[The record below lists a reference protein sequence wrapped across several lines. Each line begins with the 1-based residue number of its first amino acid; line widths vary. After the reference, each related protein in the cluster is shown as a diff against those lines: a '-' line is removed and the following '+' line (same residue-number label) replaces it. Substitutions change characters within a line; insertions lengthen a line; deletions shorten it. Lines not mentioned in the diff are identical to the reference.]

1 MTTENK
7 SLKKRGLSKLKEKA
21 NELLNRTIDQHVT
34 LAVTGLSRSGKTAFI
49 TSLVNQLIN
58 EGSNTQLSFFDPVHQ
73 GNFIAAKRIPQKHFH
88 VPRFDYD
95 SAMSAL
101 TSEPASWPKPTHGI
115 SELRLAIR
123 YQPKKSIL
131 KYATSMTTLTLDI
144 TDYPGEW
151 LLDLPMLKQTYQ
163 EWSEQTHELML
174 SEPRA
179 SLSHDFL
186 TKLNDIDPFSK
197 ASEELLAELAQE
209 YTALLHTFRHDLG
222 LSVIQPGRFILP
234 GDLAGAPILEFFPF
248 PGVAG
253 LDGNDYQNAP
263 DDSFIGMLRSRYLEY
278 KEQVV
283 RKFYRDHF
291 LRFDRQ
297 IVLAD
302 CLKPLNQ
309 GKASFSDLELAIS
322 MILESYNYGKSGIL
336 SRLFSPKIDKLLF
349 AASKADHVTP
359 EQHTPMVALLNQ
371 LIHQNKQQLNYDAVE
386 VKTLAIASVK
396 ATTSGISKHNGKEVP
411 VLQGLTQNSPEND
424 QQNIPKTVSKADG
437 QTDKLEQGDKQNS
450 TNVFGRK
457 ITVFPGAVP
466 SQLPSDSFWQNNGFN
481 FIEFLPLQG
490 LNKHHGLPHIRM
502 DQVLQFLLADK
513 MI

>member
-1 MTTENK
+1 MALLSK
-7 SLKKRGLSKLKEKA
+7 SIFKKRGLDKLKLKA
-21 NELLNRTIDQHVT
+21 SELLNRTIDQHVT

-58 EGSNTQLSFFDPVHQ
+58 EGNGAKLSFFDPVHH
-73 GNFIAAKRIPQKHFH
+73 GNFIAAKRVPQKHFH

-95 SAMSAL
+95 SAISAL
-101 TSEPASWPKPTHGI
+101 TSEPAKWPEPTNGI

-123 YQPKKSIL
+123 YQPKNSLL
-131 KYATSMTTLTLDI
+131 KYATDMATLTLDI

-163 EWSEQTHELML
+163 EWSKLTHSLMK
-174 SEPRA
+174 SGSRA
-179 SLSHDFL
+179 EYSKVFL
-186 TKLNDIDPFSK
+186 AKLEGLDPFAC
-197 ASEELLAELAQE
+197 ASEELLAKLAKE
-209 YTALLHTFRHDLG
+209 YTELLHFFRNDLG

-234 GDLAGAPILEFFPF
+234 GDLSGAPLLEFFPF
-248 PGVAG
+248 PD
-253 LDGNDYQNAP
+253 LDYIDGNDYQNAP
-263 DDSFIGMLRSRYLEY
+263 DNSLIGMLRSRYLEY

-283 RKFYRDHF
+283 REFYREHF

-302 CLKPLNQ
+302 CLKPLNK
-309 GKASFSDLELAIS
+309 GKESFADLELAMK
-322 MILESYNYGKSGIL
+322 MILESYNYGKSGVF

-349 AASKADHVTP
+349 GATKADHVTP
-359 EQHTPMVALLNQ
+359 EQHAPMVALLNQ
-371 LIHQNKQQLNYDAVE
+371 LIHQNKQLLSYDAVE

-396 ATTSGISKHNGKEVP
+396 ATNSGMSKHKGKDVP
-411 VLQGLTQNSPEND
+411 VIQGQRLNPND
-424 QQNIPKTVSKADG
+424 LDSKESIFG
-437 QTDKLEQGDKQNS
+437 Q
-450 TNVFGRK
+450 K

-466 SQLPSDSFWQNNGFN
+466 RLLPKEEYWQSNSFN
-481 FIEFLPLQG
+481 FIDFAPLSG
-490 LNKHHGLPHIRM
+490 LNKHECLPHVRM

>member
-1 MTTENK
+1 MALISK
-7 SLKKRGLSKLKEKA
+7 STLKKRGLDKLKHKA
-21 NELLNRTIDQHVT
+21 NELLNRTLDQHVT

-58 EGSNTQLSFFDPVHQ
+58 EGNGTKLSFFDPVHN
-73 GNFIAAKRIPQKHFH
+73 GNFIAAKRVPQKHYH

-95 SAMSAL
+95 SAISAL
-101 TSEPASWPKPTHGI
+101 TSEPATWPEPTHGI

-123 YQPKKSIL
+123 YQPKNSIL
-131 KYATSMTTLTLDI
+131 KYATDMATLTLDI

-163 EWSEQTHELML
+163 EWSQQTYSLMI
-174 SEPRA
+174 SSPRA
-179 SLSHDFL
+179 EYSNSFL
-186 TKLNDIDPFSK
+186 AKLNEIDPFAC
-197 ASEELLAELAQE
+197 ASEELLSELAQE
-209 YTALLHTFRHDLG
+209 YTALLHTFRHQLG

-248 PGVAG
+248 PG
-253 LDGNDYQNAP
+253 LDKLDANDYQNAP

-283 RKFYRDHF
+283 RKFYREHF

-302 CLKPLNQ
+302 CLKSLNK
-309 GKASFSDLELAIS
+309 GKESFADLELAMS
-322 MILESYNYGKSGIL
+322 MILESYNYGKSGFF

-349 AASKADHVTP
+349 GATKADHVTP
-359 EQHTPMVALLNQ
+359 EQHGPLVALLNQ
-371 LIHQNKQQLNYDAVE
+371 LIHQNKQHLNYESVQ

-396 ATTSGISKHNGKEVP
+396 ATQSGMSKHKGIDVP
-411 VLQGLTQNSPEND
+411 VIQGQSIGHANLEESAG
-424 QQNIPKTVSKADG
+424 IFG
-437 QTDKLEQGDKQNS
+437 Q
-450 TNVFGRK
+450 K

-466 SQLPSDSFWQNNGFN
+466 SQLPNDDYWQSNSFN
-481 FIEFLPLQG
+481 FIEFAPLSG
-490 LNKHHGLPHIRM
+490 LNKQQCLPHVRM

>member
-1 MTTENK
+1 MV
-7 SLKKRGLSKLKEKA
+7 LIKKARIDKLKHKA
-21 NELLNRTIDQHVT
+21 NELFSRTIDQHIT

-58 EGSNTQLSFFDPVHQ
+58 EGNGTRLSFFDPVHQ
-73 GNFIAAKRIPQKHFH
+73 GSFIAAKRVPQKHFH

-95 SAMSAL
+95 GAMSAL
-101 TSEPASWPKPTHGI
+101 TADIAMWPEPTHGI

-123 YQPKKSIL
+123 YQPSTVL
-131 KYATSMTTLTLDI
+131 KYATDMATLTIDI

-163 EWSEQTHELML
+163 EWSDQTQSLLRSAPRNEYSKAFLDKLTEL
-174 SEPRA
+174 
-179 SLSHDFL
+179 
-186 TKLNDIDPFSK
+186 DPFAP

-209 YTALLHTFRHDLG
+209 YTKLLHTFRHELG

-234 GDLAGAPILEFFPF
+234 GELSGAPILEFFPF
-248 PGVAG
+248 PDLSA
-253 LDGNDYQNAP
+253 LDANDYQNAA

-283 RKFYRDHF
+283 RKFYQQHF
-291 LRFDRQ
+291 VKFDRQ

-302 CLKPLNQ
+302 CLTALNN
-309 GKASFSDLELAIS
+309 GKESFADLEQAIS
-322 MILESYNYGKSGIL
+322 MILESYSYGKSGLL

-349 AASKADHVTP
+349 AATKVDHVTP
-359 EQHTPMVALLNQ
+359 EQHTPLVSLLNQ
-371 LIHQNKQQLNYDAVE
+371 LIHKSKHQLNYEAVE

-396 ATTSGISKHNGKEVP
+396 STQTGSVNHQGKQVP
-411 VLQGLTQNSPEND
+411 VIQGLPLVDEKTNSSDTSTDANSE
-424 QQNIPKTVSKADG
+424 KAKA
-437 QTDKLEQGDKQNS
+437 KLAK
-450 TNVFGRK
+450 K
-457 ITVFPGAVP
+457 ITVFPGEVP
-466 SQLPSDSFWQNNGFN
+466 NNLPSSEYWQQNAFN
-481 FIEFLPLQG
+481 FIDFSPISELE
-490 LNKHHGLPHIRM
+490 KHRGLPHVRM

>member
-1 MTTENK
+1 MVLIRK
-7 SLKKRGLSKLKEKA
+7 SIIKKRGLDKLKYKA
-21 NELLNRTIDQHVT
+21 NELLSRTLNQHVT

-58 EGSNTQLSFFDPVHQ
+58 EGNGTKLSFFDPVHD
-73 GNFIAAKRIPQKHFH
+73 GNFIAAKRVPQKNFH

-95 SAMSAL
+95 SAISAL
-101 TSEPASWPKPTHGI
+101 TSEPATWPEPTHCI

-123 YQPKKSIL
+123 YQPKNSLL
-131 KYATSMTTLTLDI
+131 KYATDMATLTLDI

-163 EWSEQTHELML
+163 EWSEQTHSLMT
-174 SEPRA
+174 SVPRA
-179 SLSHDFL
+179 EQSKNFL
-186 TKLNDIDPFSK
+186 NKLNDIDPFSK
-197 ASEELLAELAQE
+197 ASEELLGDLAQE
-209 YTALLHTFRHDLG
+209 YTALLHTFRYDLG

-248 PGVAG
+248 PALDS

-283 RKFYRDHF
+283 RKFYREHF

-302 CLKPLNQ
+302 CLKPLNK
-309 GKASFSDLELAIS
+309 GKDSFADLELAMS
-322 MILESYNYGKSGIL
+322 MILESYSYGKSGIF

-349 AASKADHVTP
+349 GATKADHVTP
-359 EQHTPMVALLNQ
+359 EQHASMVVLLNQ
-371 LIHQNKQQLNYDAVE
+371 LIHQNKQQLNYEAVE

-396 ATTSGISKHNGKEVP
+396 ATNSGMSRHKGKDVP
-411 VLQGLTQNSPEND
+411 VIQGRCLGEGNE
-424 QQNIPKTVSKADG
+424 ADSAG
-437 QTDKLEQGDKQNS
+437 
-450 TNVFGRK
+450 VFGQK
-457 ITVFPGAVP
+457 ITVFPGTVP
-466 SQLPSDSFWQNNGFN
+466 QHLPKEDYWQSNTFN
-481 FIEFLPLQG
+481 FIEFSPLSG
-490 LNKHHGLPHIRM
+490 LNKHECLPHVRM

>member
-1 MTTENK
+1 MALISK
-7 SLKKRGLSKLKEKA
+7 SIFKKRGLNKLKNKA
-21 NELLNRTIDQHVT
+21 NELLSRTIDQHVT

-58 EGSNTQLSFFDPVHQ
+58 EGNGTKLSFFDPVHH

-95 SAMSAL
+95 SAITAL
-101 TSEPASWPKPTHGI
+101 TSEPAIWPEPTHGI

-123 YQPKKSIL
+123 YQPKNSIL
-131 KYATSMTTLTLDI
+131 KYATNMATLTVDI

-163 EWSEQTHELML
+163 EWSEQTHELMI

-179 SLSHDFL
+179 ELSKNFL
-186 TKLNDIDPFSK
+186 SKLNEIDPFST
-197 ASEELLAELAQE
+197 ASEEHLAELAQE
-209 YTALLHTFRHDLG
+209 YTALLHTFRHDIG

-248 PGVAG
+248 PALGS

-283 RKFYRDHF
+283 RKFYQEHF

-309 GKASFSDLELAIS
+309 GKESFADLELAIS
-322 MILESYNYGKSGIL
+322 MILESYRYGKSGVF

-349 AASKADHVTP
+349 GATKADHVTP
-359 EQHTPMVALLNQ
+359 EQHAPMVSLLNQ
-371 LIHQNKQQLNYDAVE
+371 LIHQNKQQLNYESVE

-396 ATTSGISKHNGKEVP
+396 ATISGLSKHNGKDVP
-411 VLQGLTQNSPEND
+411 VIQGQRLKHDKEENY
-424 QQNIPKTVSKADG
+424 TGVFG
-437 QTDKLEQGDKQNS
+437 QT
-450 TNVFGRK
+450 

-466 SQLPSDSFWQNNGFN
+466 KQLPKEAYWQSNNFN
-481 FIEFLPLQG
+481 FIAFAPLSG
-490 LNKHHGLPHIRM
+490 LNKNQGLPHIRM

-513 MI
+513 MT

>member
-1 MTTENK
+1 MALISK
-7 SLKKRGLSKLKEKA
+7 SFIKNRGLDKLKHKTSELLKRG
-21 NELLNRTIDQHVT
+21 IDQHIS

-58 EGSNTQLSFFDPVHQ
+58 EGNGAKLSFFDPVHQ
-73 GNFIAAKRIPQKHFH
+73 GRFIAAKRVPQKHFH
-88 VPRFDYD
+88 VARFDYD
-95 SAMSAL
+95 SAISAL
-101 TSEPASWPKPTHGI
+101 TAEQATWPQPTHGI

-123 YQPKKSIL
+123 YQPKNTLL
-131 KYATSMTTLTLDI
+131 KYATDMATITLDI

-163 EWSEQTHELML
+163 EWSEQTHSLMTSMPR
-174 SEPRA
+174 SEY
-179 SLSHDFL
+179 SKVFL
-186 TKLNDIDPFSK
+186 TKLAKIDPFAP

-209 YTALLHTFRHDLG
+209 YTALLHTFRHQLG

-248 PGVAG
+248 PALDS

-263 DDSFIGMLRSRYLEY
+263 DDSFVGMLRSRYLEY

-283 RKFYRDHF
+283 RKFYSEHF

-302 CLKPLNQ
+302 CLTPLNK
-309 GKASFSDLELAIS
+309 GKESFADLELA
-322 MILESYNYGKSGIL
+322 MAMVLESYSYGKSGVF
-336 SRLFSPKIDKLLF
+336 SRIFSPKIDKLLF
-349 AASKADHVTP
+349 GATKADHVTP
-359 EQHTPMVALLNQ
+359 EQHAPLVALLNQ
-371 LIHQNKQQLNYDAVE
+371 LIHQNKQHLNYEAVQI
-386 VKTLAIASVK
+386 KTLAIASVK
-396 ATTSGISKHNGKEVP
+396 ATNSGVTKHKGKDIP
-411 VLQGLTQNSPEND
+411 VLQGHCLSGLKAENTRD
-424 QQNIPKTVSKADG
+424 EF
-437 QTDKLEQGDKQNS
+437 DK
-450 TNVFGRK
+450 K

-466 SQLPSDSFWQNNGFN
+466 SQLPNDDYWQSKPFN
-481 FIEFLPLQG
+481 FITFAPLGGISKNQC
-490 LNKHHGLPHIRM
+490 LPHVRM

>member
-1 MTTENK
+1 MAFISK
-7 SLKKRGLSKLKEKA
+7 SLIKNRGLDKLKQKA
-21 NELLNRTIDQHVT
+21 NEMLKRTLDQHVS

-58 EGSNTQLSFFDPVHQ
+58 EGSGAKLSFFDPVHQ
-73 GNFIAAKRIPQKHFH
+73 GNFIAAKRVPQQHYH

-95 SAMSAL
+95 AAISAL
-101 TSEPASWPKPTHGI
+101 TSEAPSWPEPTHGI

-123 YQPKKSIL
+123 YQPKNSLL
-131 KYATSMTTLTLDI
+131 KYATDMATLTLDI

-163 EWSEQTHELML
+163 EWSQQTYALMTQA
-174 SEPRA
+174 PRKEH
-179 SLSHDFL
+179 SKHFL
-186 TKLNDIDPFSK
+186 AKLEKIDVFDC

-209 YTALLHTFRHDLG
+209 YTALLHTFRHELG

-248 PGVAG
+248 PNLEN
-253 LDGNDYQNAP
+253 LDANAYQNAP
-263 DDSFIGMLRSRYLEY
+263 DNSLIGMLRSRYLEY

-283 RKFYRDHF
+283 RKFYREHF

-302 CLKPLNQ
+302 CLTPLNN
-309 GKASFSDLELAIS
+309 GKESFADLELAMS
-322 MILESYNYGKSGIL
+322 MVLESYNYGKSGL
-336 SRLFSPKIDKLLF
+336 FSRLFSPKIDKLLF
-349 AASKADHVTP
+349 GATKADHVTP
-359 EQHTPMVALLNQ
+359 EQHAPLVGLLNQ
-371 LIHQNKQQLNYDAVE
+371 LIHQNKHHLNYEAVE
-386 VKTLAIASVK
+386 MKTLAIASVK
-396 ATTSGISKHNGKEVP
+396 ATNSGMSKHQGEDIP
-411 VLQGLTQNSPEND
+411 VIQGQRLTSSTQDKSND
-424 QQNIPKTVSKADG
+424 
-437 QTDKLEQGDKQNS
+437 
-450 TNVFGRK
+450 VFGEK

-466 SQLPSDSFWQNNGFN
+466 NQLPKDEYWRSKPFN
-481 FIEFLPLQG
+481 FITFAPLNG
-490 LNKHHGLPHIRM
+490 LSKHQCLPHVRM

>member
-1 MTTENK
+1 MALISK
-7 SLKKRGLSKLKEKA
+7 SIFTKPALNKLKNKA
-21 NELLNRTIDQHVT
+21 SELLSRTIDQHVT

-58 EGSNTQLSFFDPVHQ
+58 EGNATQLSFFDPVHH

-95 SAMSAL
+95 TAISAL
-101 TSEPASWPKPTHGI
+101 TSEPATWPEPTHGI

-123 YQPKKSIL
+123 YQPKDSIL
-131 KYATSMTTLTLDI
+131 KYATNMATLTVDI

-151 LLDLPMLKQTYQ
+151 LLDLPMLKQSFQ
-163 EWSEQTHELML
+163 EWSAQTHALMT

-179 SLSHDFL
+179 VHSNDFL
-186 TKLNDIDPFSK
+186 IKLNEIDPLST

-248 PGVAG
+248 PA
-253 LDGNDYQNAP
+253 LGNLNDDDYQTAP
-263 DDSFIGMLRSRYLEY
+263 DNSFIGMLRTRYLAY

-283 RKFYRDHF
+283 GKFYREHF

-309 GKASFSDLELAIS
+309 GKESFADLNLAIS
-322 MILESYNYGKSGIL
+322 MILESYHYGKSGIF

-349 AASKADHVTP
+349 GATKADHVTP
-359 EQHTPMVALLNQ
+359 EQHAPMVALLNQ
-371 LIHQNKQQLNYDAVE
+371 LIHQNKQLLNYEAVE

-396 ATTSGISKHNGKEVP
+396 ATTSGISHHEGQEIP
-411 VLQGLTQNSPEND
+411 VIQGQRL
-424 QQNIPKTVSKADG
+424 
-437 QTDKLEQGDKQNS
+437 NS
-450 TNVFGRK
+450 THINNETDVFGQK
-457 ITVFPGAVP
+457 ITVFPGSVP
-466 SQLPSDSFWQNNGFN
+466 HQLPNDAYWRSNTFN
-481 FIEFLPLQG
+481 FIEFSPLSG
-490 LNKHHGLPHIRM
+490 LHKHQGLPHIRM